1 MKKIILNL
9 LRNFFPELFL
19 FLKFQ
24 YLKRKPSD
32 INEHLETLSKFAKSC
47 NSIFET
53 GVRGVVSSWAL
64 LYGISKNNSENKTFI
79 MNDIDEINI
88 FSILKIMNKLNI
100 NGEFIKGNNLDLN
113 LSGKFDL
120 VFIDT
125 LHVYGQ
131 LKRELEKFSKIAE
144 KYIILHDTTVDA
156 DKGEVV
162 RLGLNV
168 KNIVEQTSFKEEEI
182 VKGLWPA
189 VEEFLI
195 TNTNWILH
203 KRYINNNGL
212 TILEKVEI

>member
-1 MKKIILNL
+1 M
-9 LRNFFPELFL
+9 

-32 INEHLETLSKFAKSC
+32 INEHLETLSKYASSC

-64 LYGISKNNSENKTFI
+64 LHGISKNGSNIKTFV
-79 MNDIDEINI
+79 MNDIEMINTS
-88 FSILKIMNKLNI
+88 SIRKVMDKLNI
-100 NGEFIKGNNLDLN
+100 DGEFIKGNNLDLN
-113 LSGKFDL
+113 LKQNFEL
-120 VFIDT
+120 IFIDT

-131 LKRELEKFSKIAE
+131 LKRELEKFSKVAT

-162 RLGLNV
+162 RLGLDIETII
-168 KNIVEQTSFKEEEI
+168 KQTNFEKAEI

-189 VEEFLI
+189 VDEFLNSNEDWSLKKD
-195 TNTNWILH
+195 T
-203 KRYINNNGL
+203 L
-212 TILEKVEI
+212 TIID